1 MDDELQIISYIC
13 SKFNDFMKKKSRF
26 SGLLLIIIGTLV
38 LFATRFH
45 GLSSHNWLLLTGL
58 CCIVA
63 GIITHIRSTKRESR
77 Y

>member
-1 MDDELQIISYIC
+1 MYIC

-26 SGLLLIIIGTLV
+26 SGIFLIVIGTLV
-38 LFATRFH
+38 LLLTRFH
-45 GLSSHNWLLLTGL
+45 SLSNHNWLLLIGL

-63 GIITHIRSTKRESR
+63 GIFQHIRSIKRESQ